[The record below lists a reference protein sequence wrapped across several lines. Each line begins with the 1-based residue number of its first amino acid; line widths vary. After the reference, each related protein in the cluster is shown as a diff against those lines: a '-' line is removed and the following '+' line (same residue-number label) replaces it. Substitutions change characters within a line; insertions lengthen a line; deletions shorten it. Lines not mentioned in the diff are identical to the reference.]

1 MGRGVFTERLDE
13 IGPRLRGATLQA
25 KDNAEVTFVDLL
37 EKCRSYTA
45 PRDVRAMGIYPYF
58 HPIQSAPGDEVVV
71 DGKPCIMAGS
81 NNYLGLVNHPKVK
94 EAAAKAAMEFGSGCT
109 GSRFLNGTLDLHLEL
124 EHRLARFIGK
134 ERALVFSTGFQTN
147 LGTIS
152 CLVGKNDAVLI
163 DRQDHACIV
172 DGARLSYGKLHK
184 FAHNDMADLERVLT
198 NIRNNGLRGGL
209 LIVVDGVF
217 SMEGDICRLPEL
229 IKLAR
234 RFNARVMVDDAHAVG
249 VLGKTGAGTA
259 EHFGVTEQTDLIVGT
274 FSKSFASLGGFV
286 AGDADVIEYIQHTAR
301 SLIFSASITPSSAA
315 AVLAALEIIEA
326 EPERRDHLWRN
337 ARRMQREFRALGL
350 DIGETETP
358 IVPIVVGQD
367 LECFAF
373 WKALY
378 DRGVFTNPV
387 ISPAVQPGRAMIRTS
402 YTATMTDQQLDRVVE
417 VVGTVAREKGLIS

>member
-1 MGRGVFTERLDE
+1 
-13 IGPRLRGATLQA
+13 
-25 KDNAEVTFVDLL
+25 
-37 EKCRSYTA
+37 
-45 PRDVRAMGIYPYF
+45 MGIYPYF
-58 HPIQSAPGDEVVV
+58 HPIQSAPGDEVIV
-71 DGKPCIMAGS
+71 DGKHCIMAGS

-94 EAAAKAAMEFGSGCT
+94 EASAKAAMEFGSGCT

-124 EHRLARFIGK
+124 EHRLAKFIGK
-134 ERALVFSTGFQTN
+134 DRALVFSTGFQTN

-152 CLVGKNDAVLI
+152 CLVGKNDAILI

-172 DGARLSYGKLHK
+172 DGARLSHGKLHK

-198 NIRNNGLRGGL
+198 NISNNGLRGGL

-217 SMEGDICRLPEL
+217 SMEGDICKLPEL
-229 IKLAR
+229 IKLAEK
-234 RFNARVMVDDAHAVG
+234 FNARVMVDDAHAVG
-249 VLGKTGAGTA
+249 VLGRTGAGTA
-259 EHFGVTEQTDLIVGT
+259 EHFDMTDRTDLIVGT

-286 AGDADVIEYIQHTAR
+286 AGDAAVIEFIQHTAR

-315 AVLAALEIIEA
+315 AVLAALDIIEA
-326 EPERRDHLWRN
+326 EPERRDNLWRN

-358 IVPIVVGQD
+358 IVPIVVGED

-378 DRGVFTNPV
+378 DKGVFTNPV

-402 YTATMTDQQLDRVVE
+402 YTATMTDEQLDRVVE